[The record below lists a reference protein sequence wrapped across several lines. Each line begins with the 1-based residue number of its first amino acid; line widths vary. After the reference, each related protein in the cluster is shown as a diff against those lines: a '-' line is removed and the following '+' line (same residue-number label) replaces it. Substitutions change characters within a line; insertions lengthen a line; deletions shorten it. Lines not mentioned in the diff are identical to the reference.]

1 MFAAKPQRLLA
12 EWQNGRMAERVL
24 PDTKQ
29 LAEPPKHL
37 AKFLLK
43 VDLDSLGQGASP
55 GLKKLSKKVLKVT
68 ATTIGK
74 SVTNW
79 DKLFKTLKYKKSL
92 HKLVHGIPV
101 CQATC

>member
-1 MFAAKPQRLLA
+1 MLMFGILENFNLKKQCSRENLRGC
-12 EWQNGRMAERVL
+12 WQNGRMAERVL

-74 SVTNW
+74 SVTYW
-79 DKLFKTLKYKKSL
+79 DKLFKTLK
-92 HKLVHGIPV
+92 
-101 CQATC
+101 